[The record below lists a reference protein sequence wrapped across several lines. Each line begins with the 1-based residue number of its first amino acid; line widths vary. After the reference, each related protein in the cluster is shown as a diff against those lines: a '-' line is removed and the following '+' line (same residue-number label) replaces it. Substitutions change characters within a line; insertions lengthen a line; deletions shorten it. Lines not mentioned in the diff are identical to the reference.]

1 MRMRDYELR
10 RGHWKNIDGEKLLH
24 LMQDVF
30 GETQKVG
37 SGYQVESWGAITRLY
52 AEQVGKTHLKVDT
65 VMNPKVAGD
74 EAQKTMRAWNDFLE
88 LATGYNAK
96 ERGKRAQAEAK
107 KAGAEDVPDV

>member
-1 MRMRDYELR
+1 MRDYELR
-10 RGHWKNIDGEKLLH
+10 RGHWKNIDGDKLLH

-30 GETQKVG
+30 GDTQK
-37 SGYQVESWGAITRLY
+37 SGNGLVVENWGAITKLY
-52 AEQVGKTHLKVDT
+52 VEPLGKTHLRVDT

-107 KAGAEDVPDV
+107 KADGVDVPDV